1 MKLKQTSFWCNFGR
15 AQKPQKIVS
24 HFLSYMIPQ
33 LSARN
38 QNTPTT
44 VSGGK
49 LRTHGQTDERT
60 NVRRVFHGTFTSSP
74 KSSKKL
80 TWLRRNYQELDLS
93 LIISNFNY
101 ISKSQIKSA
110 NYTNKSQ
117 AKCDRNFAFLVLQSS
132 FCCHFTFV

>member
-1 MKLKQTSFWCNFGR
+1 MLLKTSEKNQRIKESEKLS
-15 AQKPQKIVS
+15 
-24 HFLSYMIPQ
+24 
-33 LSARN
+33 
-38 QNTPTT
+38 
-44 VSGGK
+44 VSGAK

-101 ISKSQIKSA
+101 TSKSQIKSA